1 MYLRDGKV
9 GGNLF
14 DISCFFENIYHLIF
28 ELPSYNQI
36 SATYFDYVINAFKED
51 SFASLLSFPT

>member
-1 MYLRDGKV
+1 MYLSAEKV

-14 DISCFFENIYHLIF
+14 DISCFFENIYHLTF
-28 ELPSYNQI
+28 ELPSYNKI

-51 SFASLLSFPT
+51 SFA